1 MHRAILGSFERFIGI
16 LIEHTAGNFPFW
28 LAPVQAVVL
37 PVSDRFAPKA
47 REIERRLAEAGLRV
61 EVDDKNEKLGA
72 RIRRAELQKSPCML
86 VVGEKEAA
94 TDSVAVRLRHGG
106 DAGTMSLVEFVGAAR
121 QAVAEKRKELV
132 TDLAEVKD
140 R

>member
-1 MHRAILGSFERFIGI
+1 
-16 LIEHTAGNFPFW
+16 
-28 LAPVQAVVL
+28 
-37 PVSDRFAPKA
+37 
-47 REIERRLAEAGLRV
+47 LRV

-72 RIRRAELQKSPCML
+72 RIRRAEMQKTPCML

-106 DAGTMSLVEFVGAAR
+106 DAGTMTLVEFLGAAR
-121 QAVAEKRKELV
+121 QAVAEKRKELI
-132 TDLAEVKD
+132 TEVKD

>member
-1 MHRAILGSFERFIGI
+1 
-16 LIEHTAGNFPFW
+16 
-28 LAPVQAVVL
+28 
-37 PVSDRFAPKA
+37 
-47 REIERRLAEAGLRV
+47 
-61 EVDDKNEKLGA
+61 
-72 RIRRAELQKSPCML
+72 
-86 VVGEKEAA
+86 
-94 TDSVAVRLRHGG
+94 VAVRLRHGG